1 MDAVSVDVVPMSL
14 REVFLESVQAE
25 ARFSIMLWY
34 KAWRES
40 RARFLLSAAALA
52 GICVCFVWFHVPRT
66 SYPVYI
72 WHIIYKGYLRELFM
86 ILAILL
92 GLGGL
97 RRERDYRTASFTLG
111 LPVRRSQLLAT
122 RTTVGLVE
130 IILLAML
137 PAIVLPALSPLIG
150 QAYPP
155 SQAWAFALL
164 WATVGTLIFA
174 MGLLASV
181 LFTGEFTAPVV
192 AFLSLVAYSFL
203 SNMPAIRRYLTDIHD
218 VMSGVPNFNE
228 NTGLFTGPLPWAT
241 MLAVVLATA
250 TLIGIG
256 AGVTNRQD
264 F

>member
-1 MDAVSVDVVPMSL
+1 
-14 REVFLESVQAE
+14 
-25 ARFSIMLWY
+25 MLWY

-52 GICVCFVWFHVPRT
+52 AICVCFVWFPADASAGISDQSLTYR
-66 SYPVYI
+66 VYI
-72 WHIIYKGYLRELFM
+72 WRIIYKGYLREVFM
-86 ILAILL
+86 ILAMLL

-97 RRERDYRTASFTLG
+97 LRERDHQTATFTLG
-111 LPVRRSQLLAT
+111 LPVRRWQLLAT
-122 RTTVGLVE
+122 RTAVGLAE
-130 IILLAML
+130 IVLLAMV
-137 PAIVLPALSPLIG
+137 PAFLVPALSPLIG
-150 QAYPP
+150 QAYPA

-192 AFLSLVAYSFL
+192 AFLGLVGYSFL
-203 SNMPAIRRYLTDIHD
+203 ANMPGIRRYLTDIHD
-218 VMSGVPNFNE
+218 VMSGMPNFAE
-228 NTGLFTGPLPWAT
+228 STGRLTGPLPWAT
-241 MLAVVLATA
+241 LLAVLLATA

-256 AGVTNRQD
+256 ARVTNRQD

>member
-1 MDAVSVDVVPMSL
+1 
-14 REVFLESVQAE
+14 
-25 ARFSIMLWY
+25 MLWY

-52 GICVCFVWFHVPRT
+52 AICACFMWFRADTSGGISDQPLT
-66 SYPVYI
+66 YPVYI
-72 WHIIYKGYLRELFM
+72 WRIIYKGYLRELFM

-97 RRERDYRTASFTLG
+97 MRERDSRTASFTSW
-111 LPVRRSQLLAT
+111 LPVRRWQLLAT
-122 RTTVGLVE
+122 RTAVGLAE
-130 IILLAML
+130 IVLLAMV
-137 PAIVLPALSPLIG
+137 PAFLVPALSPLIG
-150 QAYPP
+150 QAYPA

-192 AFLSLVAYSFL
+192 AFLGLVGYSFL
-203 SNMPAIRRYLTDIHD
+203 ANMPGIRRYLTDIHD
-218 VMSGVPNFNE
+218 VMSGMPNFAE
-228 NTGLFTGPLPWAT
+228 STGRLTGPLPWAT
-241 MLAVVLATA
+241 LLAVLLATA

-256 AGVTNRQD
+256 ARVTNRQD

>member
-1 MDAVSVDVVPMSL
+1 
-14 REVFLESVQAE
+14 
-25 ARFSIMLWY
+25 MLWY

-52 GICVCFVWFHVPRT
+52 GICVCFVWFRADANGGISDQSLT
-66 SYPVYI
+66 YPVYI
-72 WHIIYKGYLRELFM
+72 WRIIYKGYLRELFM

-97 RRERDYRTASFTLG
+97 RREHDYRTACFTLG
-111 LPVRRSQLLAT
+111 LPVRRWQLLAT
-122 RTTVGLVE
+122 RTMVGLVE
-130 IILLAML
+130 IVLLAMV
-137 PAIVLPALSPLIG
+137 PAIVLPALSPLVG
-150 QAYPP
+150 QTYPT

-174 MGLLASV
+174 LGLLASV

-192 AFLSLVAYSFL
+192 AFLGLVGYSFFA
-203 SNMPAIRRYLTDIHD
+203 NMPAIRRYLTDVHD

-228 NTGLFTGPLPWAT
+228 STGLLTGPLPWAT
-241 MLAVVLATA
+241 LLAVVLATA

>member
-1 MDAVSVDVVPMSL
+1 
-14 REVFLESVQAE
+14 
-25 ARFSIMLWY
+25 MLWY

-52 GICVCFVWFHVPRT
+52 VICVCFVCFPVDANGGISDQSLT
-66 SYPVYI
+66 YLVYI
-72 WHIIYKGYLRELFM
+72 WRVTYKGYLRELFM

-97 RRERDYRTASFTLG
+97 MRERDHRTATFTLG
-111 LPVRRSQLLAT
+111 LPVRRWQLLAT
-122 RTTVGLVE
+122 RTAVGLVE
-130 IILLAML
+130 IVLLAML
-137 PAIVLPALSPLIG
+137 PALVLPALSRLLG
-150 QAYPP
+150 QAYPT

-174 MGLLASV
+174 LGLLASV

-192 AFLSLVAYSFL
+192 AFLSLVGYSFL
-203 SNMPAIRRYLTDIHD
+203 ANMPAIRRYLTDIHD
-218 VMSGVPNFNE
+218 VMSGVPSFKE
-228 NTGLFTGPLPWAT
+228 STGLLTGPLPWAT
-241 MLAVVLATA
+241 MLAVLLATA